1 MKSKSIVVK
10 HFNNEF
16 DHQTQNWGG
25 FQSKPFKGHISL
37 RKLLEAKVGQIYES
51 GHFFLQPYIIKQ
63 TKRHL

>member
-16 DHQTQNWGG
+16 DQQTQNWG
-25 FQSKPFKGHISL
+25 FQLKPFKGHISL
-37 RKLLEAKVGQIYES
+37 RKLLEAKVGKIYKS
-51 GHFFLQPYIIKQ
+51 GHFFQQPNIIKQ